1 MESSTAK
8 KAIGEMLDPAIA
20 ELKVR
25 TPSTE
30 GKPPKPRRKT
40 KEEKDKEA
48 TPLSAEDLAAKE
60 VAKDIKM

>member
-1 MESSTAK
+1 
-8 KAIGEMLDPAIA
+8 MLDPAIA